1 MRLYSN
7 GKLLIS
13 GEYAILDGALSLA
26 TPILLGQY
34 LEILEDDSKYIK
46 WTSKN
51 ANGKVWFQSRIY
63 RENLELDKSSSIKIS
78 NTLIE
83 IIKNIRVFNP
93 NFLTNSG
100 ANITTK
106 LTFDKDWGLGSSST
120 LISNLSKLAKIDP
133 FKLNNKIFNGSGYDI
148 ACAGSNSPL
157 LFSISDNKKYIKEV
171 TFRPVFHEN
180 LYFIYLNRKQ
190 NSLNE
195 VKKYKKAKP
204 SKESIS
210 EISEITKS
218 ILNCSDQKI
227 FNELICS
234 HEQIISKL
242 ISKKTIK
249 KELFNDFNGEI
260 KSLGAWGGDFIM
272 VSSED
277 NPLNYFKNKGYNTI
291 FKFSDL
297 LF

>member
-26 TPILLGQY
+26 TPILFGQY

-51 ANGKVWFQSRIY
+51 SNGKIWFQCRIY
-63 RENLELDKSSSIKIS
+63 RENLELDKSSSSKIS

-83 IIKNIRVFNP
+83 IIKSIRVFNP
-93 NFLTNSG
+93 NFLINSG

-120 LISNLSKLAKIDP
+120 LISNLSKLAEIDP

-157 LFSISDNKKYIKEV
+157 LFSISENKKYIREV
-171 TFRPVFHEN
+171 NFRPVFHEN
-180 LYFIYLNRKQ
+180 IYFIYLNRKQ

-195 VKKYKKAKP
+195 VKKYKKIKP
-204 SKESIS
+204 SKELIS
-210 EISEITKS
+210 EISEITEN

-242 ISKKTIK
+242 ISKTTIK

-277 NPLNYFKNKGYNTI
+277 NPLNYFENKGYNTV
-291 FKFSDL
+291 FKSNDL
-297 LF
+297 LI

>member
-13 GEYAILDGALSLA
+13 GEYVILDGALSLA
-26 TPILLGQY
+26 VPTLFGQY
-34 LEILEDDSKYIK
+34 LDILENDSKYIK

-51 ANGKVWFQSRIY
+51 SDGKVWFECKIFRD
-63 RENLELDKSSSIKIS
+63 NLKLDKSSSIKIS

-83 IIKNIRVFNP
+83 IIKNIRDFNP

-100 ANITTK
+100 TSITTK

-120 LISNLSKLAKIDP
+120 LISNLSKLAEIDP
-133 FKLNNKIFNGSGYDI
+133 YMLNNKIFNGSGYDI
-148 ACAGSNSPL
+148 ACAESNSPL
-157 LFSISDNKKYIKEV
+157 LFSKVENKKHIKEV
-171 TFRPVFHEN
+171 CFRPVFHEN
-180 LYFIYLNRKQ
+180 IYFVYLNRKQ
-190 NSLNE
+190 NSLTE
-195 VKKYKKAKP
+195 VKKYKKIKP
-204 SKESIS
+204 SKELIS
-210 EISEITKS
+210 EVSEITKN
-218 ILNCSDQKI
+218 ILNCSDHKI

-249 KELFNDFNGEI
+249 KELFSDFNGEI

-277 NPLNYFKNKGYNTI
+277 NPLNYFKNKGYNTV
-291 FKFSDL
+291 FKFNDL
-297 LF
+297 LI

>member
-13 GEYAILDGALSLA
+13 GEYVILDGALSLA
-26 TPILLGQY
+26 APTLLGQH
-34 LEILEDDSKYIK
+34 LEILKDDSKYIK

-51 ANGKVWFQSRIY
+51 SNGKVWFQCKIY
-63 RENLELDKSSSIKIS
+63 RDNLDLDKSSSSKIS

-83 IIKNIRVFNP
+83 IIKNIRDFNP

-100 ANITTK
+100 ASITTK

-120 LISNLSKLAKIDP
+120 LISNLSKLAGIDP

-157 LFSISDNKKYIKEV
+157 LFSKSENEKYIKEV
-171 TFRPVFHEN
+171 SFRPVFHEN
-180 LYFIYLNRKQ
+180 IYFVYLNRKQ
-190 NSLNE
+190 NSLTE
-195 VKKYKKAKP
+195 VKKYKKTKP
-204 SKESIS
+204 SKELIS
-210 EISEITKS
+210 EISEITKK
-218 ILNCSDQKI
+218 ILNCDDYKI
-227 FNELICS
+227 FNKLINS

-242 ISKKTIK
+242 ISKQTIK
-249 KELFNDFNGEI
+249 KELFNDFQGEI

-272 VSSED
+272 VSSE
-277 NPLNYFKNKGYNTI
+277 NSPLNYFKNKGYNTL

-297 LF
+297 LI

>member
-13 GEYAILDGALSLA
+13 GEYVILDGALSLA
-26 TPILLGQY
+26 APTLLGQH
-34 LEILEDDSKYIK
+34 LEILKDDSKYIK

-51 ANGKVWFQSRIY
+51 SNGKVWFQCKIY
-63 RENLELDKSSSIKIS
+63 RDNLELDKSSSSKIS

-83 IIKNIRVFNP
+83 IIKNIRDFNP

-100 ANITTK
+100 ASITTK

-120 LISNLSKLAKIDP
+120 LISNLSKLAGIDP

-157 LFSISDNKKYIKEV
+157 LFSKSENEKYIKEV
-171 TFRPVFHEN
+171 SFRPVFHEN
-180 LYFIYLNRKQ
+180 IYFVYLNRKQ
-190 NSLNE
+190 NSLTE
-195 VKKYKKAKP
+195 VKKYKKTKP
-204 SKESIS
+204 SKELIS
-210 EISEITKS
+210 EISEITKN
-218 ILNCSDQKI
+218 ILNCDDYKM
-227 FNELICS
+227 FNKLINS

-242 ISKKTIK
+242 ISKQTIK
-249 KELFNDFNGEI
+249 KELFNDFQGEI

-272 VSSED
+272 VSSE
-277 NPLNYFKNKGYNTI
+277 NSPLNYFKNKGYNTL

-297 LF
+297 LI

>member
-13 GEYAILDGALSLA
+13 GEYVILDGALSLA
-26 TPILLGQY
+26 VPTLFGQY
-34 LEILEDDSKYIK
+34 LEILENDSKYIK

-51 ANGKVWFQSRIY
+51 SDGKVWFECKIFRD
-63 RENLELDKSSSIKIS
+63 NLKLDKSSSIKIS

-83 IIKNIRVFNP
+83 IIKNIRDFNP

-100 ANITTK
+100 TNITTK

-120 LISNLSKLAKIDP
+120 LISNLSKLAEIDP
-133 FKLNNKIFNGSGYDI
+133 YMLNNKIFNGSGYDI
-148 ACAGSNSPL
+148 ACAESNSPL
-157 LFSISDNKKYIKEV
+157 LFSIVENKKHIKEV
-171 TFRPVFHEN
+171 CFWPVFHEN
-180 LYFIYLNRKQ
+180 IYFVYLNRKQ
-190 NSLNE
+190 NSLTE
-195 VKKYKKAKP
+195 VKKYKKIKP
-204 SKESIS
+204 SKELIS
-210 EISEITKS
+210 EVSEITKN
-218 ILNCSDQKI
+218 ILNCSDHKI

-249 KELFNDFNGEI
+249 KELFSDFNGEV

-277 NPLNYFKNKGYNTI
+277 NPLNYFKNKGYNTV
-291 FKFSDL
+291 FKFNDL
-297 LF
+297 LI

>member
-51 ANGKVWFQSRIY
+51 SNGKVWFKCRIN
-63 RENLELDKSSSIKIS
+63 RENLELDKSSSNKIS

-83 IIKNIRVFNP
+83 IIKSIRVFNP

-120 LISNLSKLAKIDP
+120 LISNLSKLAEIDP

>member
-13 GEYAILDGALSLA
+13 GEYVILDGALSLA
-26 TPILLGQY
+26 APTLLGQY
-34 LEILEDDSKYIK
+34 LEILKDDSKYIK

-51 ANGKVWFQSRIY
+51 SNGKVWFQCKIY
-63 RENLELDKSSSIKIS
+63 RDNLELDKSSSSKIS

-83 IIKNIRVFNP
+83 IIKNIRDFNP

-100 ANITTK
+100 ASITTK

-120 LISNLSKLAKIDP
+120 LISNLSKLAGIDP
-133 FKLNNKIFNGSGYDI
+133 FKLNNRIFNGSGYDI

-157 LFSISDNKKYIKEV
+157 LFSKSENEKYIKEV
-171 TFRPVFHEN
+171 SFRPVFHEN
-180 LYFIYLNRKQ
+180 IYFVYLNRKQ
-190 NSLNE
+190 NSLTE
-195 VKKYKKAKP
+195 VKKYKKTKS

-210 EISEITKS
+210 EISEITKN
-218 ILNCSDQKI
+218 ILNCNEYKI
-227 FNELICS
+227 FNELISS
-234 HEQIISKL
+234 HEQVISKL
-242 ISKKTIK
+242 ISKQTIK
-249 KELFNDFNGEI
+249 KELFDDFHGEI

-272 VSSED
+272 VSSE
-277 NPLNYFKNKGYNTI
+277 NSPLNYFKNKGYNTL

-297 LF
+297 LI

>member
-13 GEYAILDGALSLA
+13 GEYVILDGALSLA
-26 TPILLGQY
+26 VPTLFGQY
-34 LEILEDDSKYIK
+34 LEILKDDSKYIK

-51 ANGKVWFQSRIY
+51 SNGKVWFQCKIY
-63 RENLELDKSSSIKIS
+63 RKNLELDKSSSSKIS

-83 IIKNIRVFNP
+83 IIKNIRDFNP

-100 ANITTK
+100 ASITTK

-120 LISNLSKLAKIDP
+120 LISNLSKLAGIDP
-133 FKLNNKIFNGSGYDI
+133 FKLNNRIFNGSGYDI

-157 LFSISDNKKYIKEV
+157 LFSKSGHEKHIKEV
-171 TFRPVFHEN
+171 SFRPVFHEN
-180 LYFIYLNRKQ
+180 IYFVYLNRKQ
-190 NSLNE
+190 NSLTE
-195 VKKYKKAKP
+195 VIKYKKTIS

-210 EISEITKS
+210 EISEITKN
-218 ILNCSDQKI
+218 ILNCNEYKI
-227 FNELICS
+227 FNELIRS
-234 HEQIISKL
+234 HEQVISKL
-242 ISKKTIK
+242 ISKQTIK
-249 KELFNDFNGEI
+249 KELFNDFHGEI

-272 VSSED
+272 VSSEN
-277 NPLNYFKNKGYNTI
+277 NPLDYFKNKGYNTL

-297 LF
+297 LI

>member
-13 GEYAILDGALSLA
+13 GEYVILDGALSLA
-26 TPILLGQY
+26 APTLLGQH
-34 LEILEDDSKYIK
+34 LEILKDDSKYIK

-51 ANGKVWFQSRIY
+51 SNGKVWFQCKIY
-63 RENLELDKSSSIKIS
+63 RENLELDKSSSSKIS

-83 IIKNIRVFNP
+83 IIKNIRDFNP

-100 ANITTK
+100 ASITTK

-120 LISNLSKLAKIDP
+120 LISNLSKLAGIDP
-133 FKLNNKIFNGSGYDI
+133 FKLNNRIFNGSGYDI

-157 LFSISDNKKYIKEV
+157 LFSKSENEKYIKEV
-171 TFRPVFHEN
+171 SFRPVFHEN
-180 LYFIYLNRKQ
+180 IYFVYLNRKQ
-190 NSLNE
+190 NSLTE
-195 VKKYKKAKP
+195 VKKYKKTKP
-204 SKESIS
+204 SKELIS
-210 EISEITKS
+210 EISEITKN
-218 ILNCSDQKI
+218 ILNCDDYKM
-227 FNELICS
+227 FNKLINS

-242 ISKKTIK
+242 ISKQTIK
-249 KELFNDFNGEI
+249 KELFNDFQGEI

-272 VSSED
+272 VSSE
-277 NPLNYFKNKGYNTI
+277 NSPLNYFKNKGYNTL

-297 LF
+297 LI

>member
-13 GEYAILDGALSLA
+13 GEYVILDGALSLA
-26 TPILLGQY
+26 APTLLGQH
-34 LEILEDDSKYIK
+34 LEILKDDSKYIK

-51 ANGKVWFQSRIY
+51 SNGKVWFQCKIY
-63 RENLELDKSSSIKIS
+63 RDNLELDKSSSSKIS

-83 IIKNIRVFNP
+83 IIKNIRDFNP

-100 ANITTK
+100 ASITTK

-120 LISNLSKLAKIDP
+120 LISNLSKLAGIDP

-157 LFSISDNKKYIKEV
+157 LFSKSENEKYIKEV
-171 TFRPVFHEN
+171 SFRPVFHEN
-180 LYFIYLNRKQ
+180 IYFVYLNRKQ
-190 NSLNE
+190 NSLTE
-195 VKKYKKAKP
+195 VKKYKKTKS

-210 EISEITKS
+210 EISEITKN
-218 ILNCSDQKI
+218 ILNCNEYKI
-227 FNELICS
+227 FNELISS
-234 HEQIISKL
+234 HEQVISKL
-242 ISKKTIK
+242 ISKQTIK
-249 KELFNDFNGEI
+249 KELFNDFQGEI

-272 VSSED
+272 VSSE
-277 NPLNYFKNKGYNTI
+277 NSPLNYFKNKGYNTL

-297 LF
+297 LI

>member
-1 MRLYSN
+1 MRMYSN

-13 GEYAILDGALSLA
+13 GEYVILDGALSLA
-26 TPILLGQY
+26 APTLFGQY
-34 LEILEDDSKYIK
+34 LEIIEDDSKYIK

-51 ANGKVWFQSRIY
+51 SNGKVWFQCKIFS
-63 RENLELDKSSSIKIS
+63 ENLELIKSSSSKIS

-148 ACAGSNSPL
+148 ACARSNSPL
-157 LFSISDNKKYIKEV
+157 LFSISENEKYIKQV
-171 TFRPVFHEN
+171 SFKPIFHGN
-180 LYFIYLNRKQ
+180 IYFIYLNRKQ
-190 NSLNE
+190 NSLTE
-195 VKKYKKAKP
+195 VKKYKKVKP
-204 SKESIS
+204 SKELIS
-210 EISEITKS
+210 EISEITKN
-218 ILNCSDQKI
+218 ILNCSDYKI

-272 VSSED
+272 ASSEH
-277 NPLNYFKNKGYNTI
+277 NPLNYFKNKGYDTV

-297 LF
+297 LI

>member
-1 MRLYSN
+1 MRIYSN

-13 GEYAILDGALSLA
+13 GEYVILDGALSLA
-26 TPILLGQY
+26 APTLFGQY
-34 LEILEDDSKYIK
+34 LEIIEDDSKYIK

-51 ANGKVWFQSRIY
+51 SNGKVWFQCKIFS
-63 RENLELDKSSSIKIS
+63 ENLELIKSSSSKIS

-148 ACAGSNSPL
+148 ACARSNSPL
-157 LFSISDNKKYIKEV
+157 LFSISKNEKYIKQV
-171 TFRPVFHEN
+171 SFKPIFHGN
-180 LYFIYLNRKQ
+180 IYFIYLNRKQ
-190 NSLNE
+190 NSLTE
-195 VKKYKKAKP
+195 VKKYKKVKP
-204 SKESIS
+204 SKELIS
-210 EISEITKS
+210 EISEITKN
-218 ILNCSDQKI
+218 ILNCSDYEI

-272 VSSED
+272 ASSED
-277 NPLNYFKNKGYNTI
+277 NPLNYFKNKGYDTL

-297 LF
+297 LI

>member
-26 TPILLGQY
+26 TPILFGQY

-46 WTSKN
+46 WTSRN
-51 ANGKVWFQSRIY
+51 SNGKIWFQCRIY
-63 RENLELDKSSSIKIS
+63 RENLELDKSSSSKIS

-83 IIKNIRVFNP
+83 IIKSIRVFNP
-93 NFLTNSG
+93 NFLINSG

-120 LISNLSKLAKIDP
+120 LISNLSKLAEIDP

-157 LFSISDNKKYIKEV
+157 LFSISENKKYIKEV

-180 LYFIYLNRKQ
+180 IYFIYLNRKQ

-195 VKKYKKAKP
+195 VKKYKKIKP
-204 SKESIS
+204 SKELIS
-210 EISEITKS
+210 EISEITKN

-227 FNELICS
+227 FNELVCS

-242 ISKKTIK
+242 ISKTTIK

-277 NPLNYFKNKGYNTI
+277 NPLNYFKNKGYNTV

-297 LF
+297 LI

>member
-26 TPILLGQY
+26 TPILFGQY

-51 ANGKVWFQSRIY
+51 SNGKIWFQCRIY
-63 RENLELDKSSSIKIS
+63 RENLELDKSSSSKIS

-83 IIKNIRVFNP
+83 IIKSIRVFNP
-93 NFLTNSG
+93 NFLINSG

-120 LISNLSKLAKIDP
+120 LISNLSKLAEIDP

-148 ACAGSNSPL
+148 ACAESNSPL
-157 LFSISDNKKYIKEV
+157 LFSISENEKYIKKV
-171 TFRPVFHEN
+171 TFRPEFHEN
-180 LYFIYLNRKQ
+180 IYFIYLNRKQ

-195 VKKYKKAKP
+195 VKKYKKIKP
-204 SKESIS
+204 SKELIS
-210 EISEITKS
+210 EISEITKN

-227 FNELICS
+227 FNELVCS

-242 ISKKTIK
+242 ISKTTIK

-272 VSSED
+272 ASSED
-277 NPLNYFKNKGYNTI
+277 NPLNYFKNKGYNTV

-297 LF
+297 LI

>member
-13 GEYAILDGALSLA
+13 GEYVILDGALSLA
-26 TPILLGQY
+26 APTLLGQY
-34 LEILEDDSKYIK
+34 LEILKDDSKYIK

-51 ANGKVWFQSRIY
+51 SNGKVWFQCKIY
-63 RENLELDKSSSIKIS
+63 RDNLELDKSSSSKIS

-83 IIKNIRVFNP
+83 IIKNIRDFNP

-100 ANITTK
+100 ASITTK

-120 LISNLSKLAKIDP
+120 LISNLSKLAGIDP

-157 LFSISDNKKYIKEV
+157 LFSKSENEKYIKEV
-171 TFRPVFHEN
+171 SFRPVFHEN
-180 LYFIYLNRKQ
+180 IYFVYLNRKQ
-190 NSLNE
+190 NSLTE
-195 VKKYKKAKP
+195 VKKYKKTKP
-204 SKESIS
+204 SKELIS
-210 EISEITKS
+210 EISEITKK
-218 ILNCSDQKI
+218 ILNCDDYKM
-227 FNELICS
+227 FNKLINS

-242 ISKKTIK
+242 ISKQTIK
-249 KELFNDFNGEI
+249 KELFNDFQGEI

-272 VSSED
+272 VSSE
-277 NPLNYFKNKGYNTI
+277 NSPLNYFKNKGYNTL

-297 LF
+297 LI

>member
-13 GEYAILDGALSLA
+13 GEYVILDGALSLA
-26 TPILLGQY
+26 APTLLGQY
-34 LEILEDDSKYIK
+34 LEILKDDSKYIK

-51 ANGKVWFQSRIY
+51 SNGKVWFQCKIY
-63 RENLELDKSSSIKIS
+63 RDNLELDKSSSSKIS

-83 IIKNIRVFNP
+83 IIKNIRDFNP

-100 ANITTK
+100 ASITTK

-120 LISNLSKLAKIDP
+120 LISNLSKLAGIDP
-133 FKLNNKIFNGSGYDI
+133 FKLNNRIFNGSGYDI

-157 LFSISDNKKYIKEV
+157 LFSKSENEKYIKEV
-171 TFRPVFHEN
+171 SFRPVFHEN
-180 LYFIYLNRKQ
+180 IYFVYLNRKQ
-190 NSLNE
+190 NSLTE
-195 VKKYKKAKP
+195 VKKYKKTKP
-204 SKESIS
+204 SKELIS
-210 EISEITKS
+210 EISEITKK
-218 ILNCSDQKI
+218 ILNCDDYKM
-227 FNELICS
+227 FNKLINS

-242 ISKKTIK
+242 ISKQTIK
-249 KELFNDFNGEI
+249 KELFNDFQGEI

-272 VSSED
+272 VSSE
-277 NPLNYFKNKGYNTI
+277 NSPLNYFKNKGYNTL

-297 LF
+297 LI

>member
-26 TPILLGQY
+26 TPTLFGQY
-34 LEILEDDSKYIK
+34 LEILEDDSKYIR

-51 ANGKVWFQSRIY
+51 SNGKVWFQCKIN
-63 RENLELDKSSSIKIS
+63 RENLELDKSSSTKIS

-83 IIKNIRVFNP
+83 IIKNIRFFNS
-93 NFLTNSG
+93 NFLNNSG

-120 LISNLSKLAKIDP
+120 LISNLSKLAEIDP

-157 LFSISDNKKYIKEV
+157 LFSISENEKYIKEV
-171 TFRPVFHEN
+171 SFKPVFHEN
-180 LYFIYLNRKQ
+180 IYFIYLNRKQ

-195 VKKYKKAKP
+195 VKKYKKVKP
-204 SKESIS
+204 SKELIS
-210 EISEITKS
+210 EISEITEN
-218 ILNCSDQKI
+218 ILNCSNQKI

-242 ISKKTIK
+242 ISKTTIK

-291 FKFSDL
+291 FRFSDL
-297 LF
+297 LI

>member
-1 MRLYSN
+1 MYSN

-13 GEYAILDGALSLA
+13 GEYVILDGALSLA
-26 TPILLGQY
+26 APTLFGQY
-34 LEILEDDSKYIK
+34 LEIIEDDSKYIK

-51 ANGKVWFQSRIY
+51 SNGKVWFQCKIFS
-63 RENLELDKSSSIKIS
+63 ENLELIKSSSSKIS

-148 ACAGSNSPL
+148 ACARSNSPL
-157 LFSISDNKKYIKEV
+157 LFSISKNEKYIKQV
-171 TFRPVFHEN
+171 SFKPIFHGN
-180 LYFIYLNRKQ
+180 IYFIYLNRKQ

-195 VKKYKKAKP
+195 IKKYKKVKP
-204 SKESIS
+204 SKELIS
-210 EISEITKS
+210 EISEITKN
-218 ILNCSDQKI
+218 ILNCSDYEI

-272 VSSED
+272 ASSED
-277 NPLNYFKNKGYNTI
+277 NPLNYFKNKGYDTV

-297 LF
+297 LI

>member
-1 MRLYSN
+1 
-7 GKLLIS
+7 
-13 GEYAILDGALSLA
+13 
-26 TPILLGQY
+26 
-34 LEILEDDSKYIK
+34 
-46 WTSKN
+46 
-51 ANGKVWFQSRIY
+51 
-63 RENLELDKSSSIKIS
+63 
-78 NTLIE
+78 
-83 IIKNIRVFNP
+83 
-93 NFLTNSG
+93 
-100 ANITTK
+100 
-106 LTFDKDWGLGSSST
+106 LGSSST
-120 LISNLSKLAKIDP
+120 LISNLSKLAEIDP

-157 LFSISDNKKYIKEV
+157 LFSISENEKYIKEV

-180 LYFIYLNRKQ
+180 IYFIYLNRKQ

-195 VKKYKKAKP
+195 VKKYKKVKP
-204 SKESIS
+204 SKELIS
-210 EISEITKS
+210 EISEITKN

-242 ISKKTIK
+242 ISKTTIK
-249 KELFNDFNGEI
+249 KELFKDFSGEI

-277 NPLNYFKNKGYNTI
+277 NPLNYFKNKGYNTV

-297 LF
+297 LI

>member
-1 MRLYSN
+1 MRMYSN

-13 GEYAILDGALSLA
+13 GEYVILDGALSLA
-26 TPILLGQY
+26 APTLFGQY
-34 LEILEDDSKYIK
+34 LEIIEDDSQYIK

-51 ANGKVWFQSRIY
+51 SNGKVWFQCKIFS
-63 RENLELDKSSSIKIS
+63 ENLELIKSSSSKIS

-148 ACAGSNSPL
+148 ACARSNSPL
-157 LFSISDNKKYIKEV
+157 LFSISKNEKYIKQV
-171 TFRPVFHEN
+171 SFKPIFHGN
-180 LYFIYLNRKQ
+180 IYFIYLNRKQ
-190 NSLNE
+190 NSLTE
-195 VKKYKKAKP
+195 VKKYKKVKP
-204 SKESIS
+204 SKELIS
-210 EISEITKS
+210 EISEITKN
-218 ILNCSDQKI
+218 ILNCSDYKI

-272 VSSED
+272 ASSED
-277 NPLNYFKNKGYNTI
+277 NPLNYFKNKGYDTV

-297 LF
+297 LI